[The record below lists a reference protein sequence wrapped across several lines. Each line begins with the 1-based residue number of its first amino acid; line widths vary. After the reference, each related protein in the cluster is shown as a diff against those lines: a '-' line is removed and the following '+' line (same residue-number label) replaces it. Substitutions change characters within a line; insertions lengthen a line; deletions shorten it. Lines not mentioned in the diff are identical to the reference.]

1 MSSKSMLGKLTNWAV
16 MAFVAAVLYVF
27 ITPSYRQAEP
37 SISGKKAEDFPSP
50 SREGR
55 LDSLSLEE
63 KSSFSIFGHLTAVL
77 AWKRCQTGTAFKG
90 GSAHVVVLS

>member
-1 MSSKSMLGKLTNWAV
+1 MSSKSMLRKLTNWAV

-27 ITPSYRQAEP
+27 ITPSYRQTEP

-63 KSSFSIFGHLTAVL
+63 KSSFSIFGNSGFIVGRKARNESLSFL
-77 AWKRCQTGTAFKG
+77 A
-90 GSAHVVVLS
+90 